1 MLPSYVLL
9 LLCYLDNDLLIIIY
23 IYNKYIIQYYTT
35 ETLSAG
41 GSK

>member
-23 IYNKYIIQYYTT
+23 NKYITV
-35 ETLSAG
+35 LHN
-41 GSK
+41 

>member
-23 IYNKYIIQYYTT
+23 IINILQYYTT